1 MKLGNNINLMVM
13 KLDASDDRGIN
24 SVREEIKGFAERKN
38 MFSRKQKIMQSNNLI
53 AEKRYIKNKFLFEEE
68 SDLPELQVTPEGPG
82 KSKIKFTWK
91 SKGVTL
97 PQDVRD
103 SELFQ
108 KTEFEPLKKI
118 YVDFH
123 R

>member
-1 MKLGNNINLMVM
+1 
-13 KLDASDDRGIN
+13 
-24 SVREEIKGFAERKN
+24 

-53 AEKRYIKNKFLFEEE
+53 AEERYINNKFLFEEE

-103 SELFQ
+103 SELFNNPELGD
-108 KTEFEPLKKI
+108 KFEPLKRI
-118 YVDFH
+118 YVDNEEAVKVVADFLNTKQSLFKSL
-123 R
+123 

>member
-1 MKLGNNINLMVM
+1 
-13 KLDASDDRGIN
+13 
-24 SVREEIKGFAERKN
+24 

-53 AEKRYIKNKFLFEEE
+53 TEKRYIKNKFLFEEE

-97 PQDVRD
+97 PQDIRD
-103 SELFQ
+103 SKLFNNPELGD
-108 KTEFEPLKKI
+108 EFEPLKKI
-118 YVDFH
+118 YVDNEEAVKVVSDFINSKQSLFKSL
-123 R
+123 

>member
-1 MKLGNNINLMVM
+1 
-13 KLDASDDRGIN
+13 
-24 SVREEIKGFAERKN
+24 

-53 AEKRYIKNKFLFEEE
+53 AEERYINNKFLFEEE

-97 PQDVRD
+97 PQDIRD
-103 SELFQ
+103 SKLFNNPELDD
-108 KTEFEPLKKI
+108 KFEPLKRI
-118 YVDFH
+118 YVDNEEAVKVVADFLNTKQSLFKSL
-123 R
+123 

>member
-1 MKLGNNINLMVM
+1 
-13 KLDASDDRGIN
+13 
-24 SVREEIKGFAERKN
+24 

-53 AEKRYIKNKFLFEEE
+53 AEERYINNKFLFEEE

-103 SELFQ
+103 SELFNNPELDD
-108 KTEFEPLKKI
+108 KFEPLKRI
-118 YVDFH
+118 YVDNEEAVKVVADFLNTKQSLFKSL
-123 R
+123 

>member
-1 MKLGNNINLMVM
+1 
-13 KLDASDDRGIN
+13 
-24 SVREEIKGFAERKN
+24 

-97 PQDVRD
+97 PQDIRD
-103 SELFQ
+103 SKLFNNPELGD
-108 KTEFEPLKKI
+108 KFEPLKKI
-118 YVDFH
+118 YVDNEEAVKVVSDFLNTKQSLFKSL
-123 R
+123 

>member
-1 MKLGNNINLMVM
+1 
-13 KLDASDDRGIN
+13 
-24 SVREEIKGFAERKN
+24 

-82 KSKIKFTWK
+82 KSKIKVTWK

-118 YVDFH
+118 YVDNEEAANVVSDFINSKQSLFKSLLNGGQN
-123 R
+123 